1 MYGFYLELLTDL
13 FQLLVYFIFFT
24 IIFTYYSMPLH
35 IVRDLYMTFKGF
47 KRRIA
52 DFLRYRRVTSNMNE
66 RYAQT
71 NKQDTDRSRLH
82 QQAHQCDRAAC
93 RWRGSTC
100 ARLRCGGEWMRQL
113 LPYTRTVLHS
123 VG

>member
-71 NKQDTDRSRLH
+71 NKRTGHRSI
-82 QQAHQCDRAAC
+82 AVA
-93 RWRGSTC
+93 STG
-100 ARLRCGGEWMRQL
+100 APMR
-113 LPYTRTVLHS
+113 
-123 VG
+123 